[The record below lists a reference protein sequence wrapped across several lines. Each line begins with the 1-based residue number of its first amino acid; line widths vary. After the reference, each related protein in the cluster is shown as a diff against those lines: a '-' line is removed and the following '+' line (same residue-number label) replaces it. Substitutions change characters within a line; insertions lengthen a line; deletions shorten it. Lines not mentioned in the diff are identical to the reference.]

1 MVVGITHGK
10 SGKVANGAAATGG
23 AGAEKDKGAEQVD
36 ISRQN
41 SSRSDNMIVMRFIE
55 GPKKGQQL

>member
-10 SGKVANGAAATGG
+10 SNKGT
-23 AGAEKDKGAEQVD
+23 EKQGQESSGRMND

-41 SSRSDNMIVMRFIE
+41 STRTEIIVMKFIE
-55 GPKKGQQL
+55 GPKKGQ

>member
-10 SGKVANGAAATGG
+10 SGKLANGPAATGG
-23 AGAEKDKGAEQVD
+23 AGAAEKGAEQVD

>member
-10 SGKVANGAAATGG
+10 QVAGKNPGEKQSSPDGG
-23 AGAEKDKGAEQVD
+23 D

-41 SSRSDNMIVMRFIE
+41 SSRTDVIVMRFIE